1 LAAVHFTVWVLPA
14 LLVWPFLGALLIFML
29 GRTSLPGREPGFSAW
44 RDVRVLTMITLIG
57 EALMAIGLWIVFDP
71 AGAVWQATMDLPW
84 IPDWGA
90 RVSLG
95 VDGLSLVMILMTAL
109 VLPLAV
115 LGSWGNVTSKIRSY
129 YGLLLILLTGIMGV
143 FMSLD
148 LLLFYVFWE
157 LVLIPTYFM
166 IGVSGGAR
174 RSRASLKY
182 FLFTNVG
189 SLLMLVAIIVLWV
202 ASGSRSFNVDDLVA
216 ASRTALSATGQISLF
231 AAFFLAFAVKS
242 GFFPFHTWM
251 PDAQHEAPTSGAVA
265 LGIKVGT
272 YGMLRFALPLF
283 PAAVLHP
290 TVRMAIIVIAVI
302 GILYGALVAMV
313 QPDFKKL
320 VSYASISHLGFVML
334 GIFAMSVQSIQG
346 AIVVML
352 NHGISIGAMFLLVGM
367 LHDRRKTGLIR
378 NFGGI
383 ARVVPL
389 FAAML
394 TLVSMSTI
402 GLPGTNGFIG
412 EFLVLLG
419 AYRSYPVAAV
429 IATTGVVLA
438 AVYLLWALQRVV
450 FNKLDNPE
458 NESLR
463 DLDRRELTA
472 MAVFAV
478 AIVWLGIAPG
488 AVLRHIQ
495 APAERIVEQV
505 QRGGAAVALESD
517 AVR

>member
-1 LAAVHFTVWVLPA
+1 MRNALAAVHFAVWVLPA

-71 AGAVWQATMDLPW
+71 AGAVWQATVDLPW

-290 TVRMAIIVIAVI
+290 TVRMA
-302 GILYGALVAMV
+302 
-313 QPDFKKL
+313 KL

-438 AVYLLWALQRVV
+438 AVYLLWALQRVI

-463 DLDRRELTA
+463 DLDRRELAVMT
-472 MAVFAV
+472 VFAV